1 MVQLELA
8 RTGGW
13 GGKRKNA
20 GRKAAHGSRVTHA
33 PRPVHKG
40 RHPVHVTLRACRG
53 LPSFRDQLIQKVVAE
68 VLRGQRARKY
78 AGDFRVVHYS
88 IQDEHMHF
96 VVEADSERAAA
107 NGTKSALRSGIS
119 GFAIAFARR
128 LNMILRR
135 SGKVWADRYHRHDL
149 RTPKEVHVGL
159 GYVLKNC
166 FHHGWRAIG
175 QGMVDLFS
183 SAWLFDGWDQPPIV
197 FPDSERW
204 RWFVC
209 RAKTWLASVGWRK
222 HGRLQLA
229 PADLP

>member
-1 MVQLELA
+1 
-8 RTGGW
+8 
-13 GGKRKNA
+13 
-20 GRKAAHGSRVTHA
+20 
-33 PRPVHKG
+33 
-40 RHPVHVTLRACRG
+40 
-53 LPSFRDQLIQKVVAE
+53 LIQKVVAE
-68 VLRGQRARKY
+68 VLRGQRKRKY
-78 AGDFRVVHYS
+78 GGDFRVIHYS

-96 VVEADSERAAA
+96 VVEADSERAAE

-128 LNMILRR
+128 LNMLLRR

-166 FHHGWRAIG
+166 FHHGVRAIG

-209 RAKTWLASVGWRK
+209 PAKTWLASKGWQK
-222 HGRLQLA
+222 HGLLELA
-229 PADLP
+229 PSRR